1 MKLAYEAF
9 DRAGKVV
16 NGTIECATRD
26 EATAKLHEQGLF
38 VSQLS
43 TDAKTASTGNGVS
56 LPSIKRLKGLSLVSR
71 QLALLISTGTPI
83 VEALGAIERQVVDA
97 KWQAVLADVRGR
109 VEDGTPL
116 SEALAVHPKMF
127 DAVALSL
134 VHAGET
140 GGNLEQMLRRLA
152 TVTRQQEKL
161 AASIMGSLLYPA
173 VLIVVSVG
181 VLILMLTYVLPKFT
195 SMFDALDAPLPATTQ
210 FLLYLSNALRFYW
223 WAFPPAF
230 VAMGILVWKVIGT
243 PQGRSRLEW
252 ALMRGPIVGKIARA
266 LMVARMVRMLGVLLE
281 AKVPLLE
288 ALQLTQESMPSR
300 HFKGLLA
307 RAETDIS
314 QGESLSGA
322 FSRDGMVPAS
332 VSESISNGER
342 TGKLSEV
349 LTNLGDFMDEDNEM
363 TVRSLSTI
371 IEPVIL
377 IALGVLVGF
386 VAISMFL
393 PLFDLTTMTQGG
405 PH

>member
-1 MKLAYEAF
+1 MKIAYEAF

-16 NGTIECATRD
+16 NGTIECSTRD

-38 VSQLS
+38 VSSLT
-43 TDAKTASTGNGVS
+43 TDSGAGAAAEKVS

-83 VEALGAIERQVVDA
+83 VEALGTIERQVADV

-116 SEALAVHPKMF
+116 SEALAAHPKMF

-152 TVTRQQEKL
+152 AVTRQQEKL

-173 VLIVVSVG
+173 VLVVVSAG

-195 SMFDALDAPLPATTQ
+195 SMFDALDAPLPGTTQ
-210 FLLYLSNALRFYW
+210 FLLYLSDALRSYW
-223 WAFPPAF
+223 WAFPPAI
-230 VAMGILVWKVIGT
+230 AGIGFLGWKTIGT
-243 PQGRSRLEW
+243 AKGRSRFEW
-252 ALMRGPIVGKIARA
+252 FLLRGPIVGKISRA
-266 LMVARMVRMLGVLLE
+266 LMVAKMVRMLGVLLE

-300 HFKGLLA
+300 HFKELLA

-322 FSRDGMVPAS
+322 FSRDGMVPPS
-332 VSESISNGER
+332 VSESINNGER

-349 LTNLGDFMDEDNEM
+349 LTSLGDFMDEDNEL

-386 VAISMFL
+386 IAISMFL

-405 PH
+405 PG